1 MSLSCPLLFRQVDAT
16 VSKISTIIVIVF
28 LGIYFLTQWVP
39 VLFFLIIDLAIR
51 LSGYKEHSPIY
62 ISAQCIQGILNL
74 PSKMEDAGGKRLA
87 AFFGLIFIL
96 GILISHFLE
105 FYTLQIAIAGLFLI
119 CALPD
124 ILFNYCIACKIYTCT
139 KRFYPKAFE

>member
-1 MSLSCPLLFRQVDAT
+1 MSLSCPLLFRQVDAI
-16 VSKISTIIVIVF
+16 VSKISTMIVIVF
-28 LGIYFLTQWVP
+28 LGIYFLTHWVP
-39 VLFFLIIDLAIR
+39 VLFFIIIDLAIR
-51 LSGYKEHSPIY
+51 LSGHKEHSPIY

-96 GILISHFLE
+96 GILITHFLGL
-105 FYTLQIAIAGLFLI
+105 TAVQIGIAIVFLV

>member
-16 VSKISTIIVIVF
+16 VSKISTTIVIGF
-28 LGIYFLTQWVP
+28 LGVYFMTVWVP
-39 VLFFLIIDLAIR
+39 ILFFLILDLVVR
-51 LSGYKEHSPIY
+51 LSGHKEYSPIY
-62 ISAQCIQGILNL
+62 ISAQCLQGFMNL
-74 PSKMEDAGGKRLA
+74 PVKMEDAGGKRLA
-87 AFFGLIFIL
+87 AFFGMVFIL
-96 GILISHFLE
+96 GILITHFLDLLL
-105 FYTLQIAIAGLFLI
+105 LQKAIAIVFLI